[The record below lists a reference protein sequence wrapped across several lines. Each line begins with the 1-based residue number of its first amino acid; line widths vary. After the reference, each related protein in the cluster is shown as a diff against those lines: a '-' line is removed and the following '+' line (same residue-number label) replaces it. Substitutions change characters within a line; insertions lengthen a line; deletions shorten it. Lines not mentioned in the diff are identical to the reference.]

1 MADISNKL
9 VISEIGKKT
18 LKEVTEW
25 LISIMKENYLTL
37 PCEKAVELSVKKYL
51 AKHALLTKSKH
62 RQKEVEAL
70 LSFRQAYFHF
80 PPQKRRN
87 SH

>member
-1 MADISNKL
+1 MADISNEL

-25 LISIMKENYLTL
+25 LILIMKENYLTL
-37 PCEKAVELSVKKYL
+37 QSEKAVELSVKKCL

-62 RQKEVEAL
+62 RQKGAEAPTAKKKEETATKGYN
-70 LSFRQAYFHF
+70 FQTT
-80 PPQKRRN
+80 
-87 SH
+87 